1 MNGGEGRAA
10 ARGEGAPAPATE
22 QNSRRAEGVQRKKKG
37 GEKVPRTDL
46 EILESSRVSEKTKN
60 SH

>member
-1 MNGGEGRAA
+1 MNGGEGRAV

-37 GEKVPRTDL
+37 GEK
-46 EILESSRVSEKTKN
+46 SRGLIWKF
-60 SH
+60 